1 MTASTTLRDLEGAA
15 AARTERRIN
24 SAVGIYVLLW
34 ILEGAFRKWVPET
47 ASVLYVAR
55 DIVFA
60 ATVVVL
66 ALGRSSRA
74 GTARWFW
81 PVSLSI
87 VALSVVQI
95 FLGIVSPTVAALG
108 ARSYLAPALFVAV
121 VAVWGRPSTIQVVQR
136 IVLIAVPF
144 ELALSGLQAFSPA
157 RSWANAQVGSDEA
170 SFVNFG
176 VVRPSGTFSAPAGLL
191 TFVPLAL
198 AFALERFSARTTKSA
213 ALATVL
219 TAATFLIVALSG
231 ARGVVLGVAVVVAAY
246 IVCTAVGWGRPR
258 RLPLAPLLTLIL
270 ASAAV
275 ASILFS
281 SILTSFAQRFNDA
294 SRSENPFGRLV
305 DQAIGFVDSPL
316 TLIGT
321 GPGSR
326 SQVGIAAGS
335 ALGWLEIDNDR
346 WVAELGL
353 LGFVLALVRVL
364 AFVWLVVL
372 TARRIGDGQWLFALV
387 SASFLPTLFSGSLT
401 QTPSAQAGTAITIG
415 VLLLCERYRK
425 LAVGGAVLQLPPSRQ
440 PTTAR

>member
-1 MTASTTLRDLEGAA
+1 MSAAGTTRSPEEQTTV
-15 AARTERRIN
+15 RTERRIN
-24 SAVGIYVLLW
+24 SAVGVYVLLW

-60 ATVVVL
+60 ASVLVL
-66 ALGRSSRA
+66 ALGRSRRA

-87 VALSVVQI
+87 LALSVVQI

-108 ARSYLAPALFVAV
+108 ARSYLAPALFVAA
-121 VAVWGRPSTIQVVQR
+121 VAVWGRPSTVLVVQR
-136 IVLIAVPF
+136 AVLLAIPL
-144 ELALSGLQAFSPA
+144 ELALSMLQAFSPA
-157 RSWANAQVGSDEA
+157 RSWVNAQVGSDEA

-198 AFALERFSARTTKSA
+198 AFTLEKFSARTGKSA

-231 ARGVVLGVAVVVAAY
+231 ARGVVLGVAAVVVAY
-246 IVCTAVGWGRPR
+246 VVCTAVGWGRPR
-258 RLPLAPLLTLIL
+258 RLPLAPLLSLIVVSGV
-270 ASAAV
+270 A

-281 SILTSFAQRFNDA
+281 SVLTSFAQRFNDA
-294 SRSENPFGRLV
+294 SRSENPLARLLN
-305 DQAIGFVDSPL
+305 QAIGFVDSPL
-316 TLIGT
+316 TLLGT

-335 ALGWLEIDNDR
+335 SFGWLEIDNDR

-353 LGFVLALVRVL
+353 LGFVLALVRLL

-372 TARRIGDGQWLFALV
+372 TVRRIGDGQWLFALI
-387 SASFLPTLFSGSLT
+387 SAGFLPTLFSGSLT

-415 VLLLCERYRK
+415 VLLLCEHHRASAGNSTV
-425 LAVGGAVLQLPPSRQ
+425 LSLGA
-440 PTTAR
+440 AREPAMLR

>member
-1 MTASTTLRDLEGAA
+1 MSIYIFLWLLEGA
-15 AARTERRIN
+15 
-24 SAVGIYVLLW
+24 L
-34 ILEGAFRKWVPET
+34 RKWVPET

-55 DIVFA
+55 DLIFA
-60 ATVVVL
+60 ASVL
-66 ALGRSSRA
+66 ILMLGRSSRS

-81 PVSLSI
+81 PASLSI
-87 VALSVVQI
+87 LALAVVQI

-108 ARSYLAPALFVAV
+108 ARSYLAPALFVAA
-121 VAVWGRPSTIQVVQR
+121 VAVWGRPSTLRVVQR
-136 IVLIAVPF
+136 AVLIAVPF
-144 ELALSGLQAFSPA
+144 ELALSMLQAFSPA
-157 RSWANAQVGSDEA
+157 RSWVNAQVGSDEA

-198 AFALERFSARTTKSA
+198 AFTLEKFSARTGKSTV
-213 ALATVL
+213 LATVL

-246 IVCTAVGWGRPR
+246 AACAVAGWGRPK

-270 ASAAV
+270 VSGVAASV
-275 ASILFS
+275 LFS
-281 SILTSFAQRFNDA
+281 SILSSFAQRFNDA
-294 SRSENPFGRLV
+294 SRSENPLARLLN
-305 DQAIGFVDSPL
+305 QAVGFVDSPL
-316 TLIGT
+316 TLLGT

-335 ALGWLEIDNDR
+335 AFGWLEIDNDR

-353 LGFVLALVRVL
+353 LGFVLALVRVV

-372 TARRIGDGQWLFALV
+372 TVRRIGDGQWLFALI

-401 QTPSAQAGTAITIG
+401 QTPSAQAGAAVTIG
-415 VLLLCERYRK
+415 LLLLCERYR
-425 LAVGGAVLQLPPSRQ
+425 APRVRGSVLRPQSAQ
-440 PTTAR
+440 QHAFSG